1 MLHFGRAVANGGDM
15 AHDALAMIEYR
26 NDPAVS
32 LYGDGDEAL
41 ARAQRTAELA
51 GLRVARMATIEDAG
65 AAPIGAGTT
74 PIVEATRESAALV
87 SLLDGI
93 QHDALQYGRPAVV
106 GGPEDLIDLVFAKAG
121 HAAVH
126 LLVDADEATRVAAYA
141 LAARPRP
148 DLLHD
153 VGREGQELLQKLSED
168 VGRLASMLASLSEE
182 EAAELVAARPMS
194 EDDSLGLEAGEIR
207 AMIRARRLRDQYFSG
222 ELFADPA
229 WDMLLDL
236 MAARLEQKRVAV
248 SSLCIAA
255 AVPATTA
262 LRWIKA
268 LTDRGL
274 FVRSADPQDG
284 RRVYIEL
291 SDEAAR
297 AMGAYLAA
305 AKRIAP
311 AAI

>member
-1 MLHFGRAVANGGDM
+1 MTNGGDM

-26 NDPAVS
+26 SNPAVT
-32 LYGDGDEAL
+32 LFGDGDEAF

-51 GLRVARMATIEDAG
+51 ELRVAHMAHIEEAG
-65 AAPIGAGTT
+65 AAPIVPGTT
-74 PIVEATRESAALV
+74 PIVEATRASAALV

-93 QHDALQYGRPAVV
+93 QRDALQYGRPAVV
-106 GGPEDLIDLVFAKAG
+106 GGPENLIDLVFARAG
-121 HAAVH
+121 HPAVQ

-141 LAARPRP
+141 VAARPRP
-148 DLLHD
+148 DQLHD

-182 EAAELVAARPMS
+182 ETAELAAARPGVS
-194 EDDSLGLEAGEIR
+194 EDGADGVAAGEIR

-274 FVRSADPQDG
+274 FVRSADPRDG

-291 SDEAAR
+291 SDETAR
-297 AMGAYLAA
+297 ALGAYFAA

>member
-1 MLHFGRAVANGGDM
+1 M
-15 AHDALAMIEYR
+15 AYDALAMIEYR
-26 NDPAVS
+26 NDPKVI
-32 LYGDGDEAL
+32 LCGDGNEAL
-41 ARAQRTAELA
+41 RRAQRTAELA
-51 GLRVARMATIEDAG
+51 GLRVAARANLDNGDLPPDVPG
-65 AAPIGAGTT
+65 AMT
-74 PIVEATRESAALV
+74 IVEATRASDALAAV
-87 SLLDGI
+87 LDGLEYE
-93 QHDALQYGRPAVV
+93 AGNFGRQAVV
-106 GGPEDLIDLVFAKAG
+106 SGPKELIDFVFAKTE

-126 LLVDADEATRVAAYA
+126 LLVDADERTRVATYA
-141 LAARPRP
+141 LAARPLP
-148 DLLHD
+148 DQLHD
-153 VGREGQELLQKLSED
+153 VGREGQELLRKLSED
-168 VGRLASMLASLSEE
+168 VGRLASLLAALSDE
-182 EAAELVAARPMS
+182 EATEAIAARPPGGDEGS
-194 EDDSLGLEAGEIR
+194 AGLEAGEIR

-236 MAARLEQKRVAV
+236 MAARLEEKRVAV

-255 AVPATTA
+255 AVPPTTA

-274 FVRSADPQDG
+274 FVRCADPQDG

-297 AMGAYLAA
+297 ALGAYLAA

>member
-1 MLHFGRAVANGGDM
+1 MT
-15 AHDALAMIEYR
+15 HDALARIEYR
-26 NDPAVS
+26 NDPAVF
-32 LYGDGDEAL
+32 LYGDSDDAF

-51 GLRVARMATIEDAG
+51 GLRVAGWAQIDQVDSASVVPG
-65 AAPIGAGTT
+65 AM
-74 PIVEATRESAALV
+74 PIVEATQASDALEK
-87 SLLDGI
+87 LLDGI
-93 QHDALQYGRPAVV
+93 EREARQFGRPAVI
-106 GGPEDLIDLVFAKAG
+106 GGPNNLIDFVFARTG

-126 LLVDADEATRVAAYA
+126 LLLDADERTRVAAYA
-141 LAARPRP
+141 LAALPSP
-148 DLLHD
+148 AQLHD

-168 VGRLASMLASLSEE
+168 VGRLASMLAALSDEE
-182 EAAELVAARPMS
+182 TGELIARRPAS
-194 EDDSLGLEAGEIR
+194 GEDNSQDLEAGEIR

-222 ELFADPA
+222 DLFADPA

-236 MAARLEQKRVAV
+236 MAARLEKKRVAV

-255 AVPATTA
+255 AVPPTTA

-291 SDEAAR
+291 SDEAAG
-297 AMGAYLAA
+297 ALGAYLSAV
-305 AKRIAP
+305 KRIAP